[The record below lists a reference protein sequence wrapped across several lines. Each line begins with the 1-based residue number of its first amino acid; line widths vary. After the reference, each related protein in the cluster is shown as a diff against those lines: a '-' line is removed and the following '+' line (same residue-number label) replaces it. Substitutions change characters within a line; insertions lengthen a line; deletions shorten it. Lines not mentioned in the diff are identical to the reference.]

1 MILDLQT
8 LERWLW
14 DSADILRG
22 SIDSSDYKN
31 YIFGLLFLKRA
42 NDVFEEEVQKTMA
55 TDRLSRQDAEE
66 ERDYHQ
72 FYVPPAARWK
82 TITEKTENIGE
93 AIDKAFA
100 AIEEENPGLDIEG
113 VMTAVHFGNKDVLN
127 DTILQRLLMHF
138 NKYSLKNNDLYTPDL
153 LGTAY
158 EYLIKMFAD
167 DAGKKG
173 GEFYTPKGVV
183 HLLVNLIKPEPGD
196 KVYDPTCGSGG
207 MLIESA
213 RYIEEHYG
221 KSGDH
226 VNVTLYG
233 QEKNLGTWA
242 ICKIN
247 MIFHNLT
254 DAKIRKGDTLDNPK
268 HVENNELMVFDR
280 VIANPPFSQVKWW
293 DRAEVDT
300 KKSENGKEITPNY
313 TKVVSDPFGRFSY
326 GIPPRSY
333 GDLAFLQ
340 HMIAVLKHTGKLG
353 IVLPHGVLFRGSS
366 EGKIRQGILED
377 DILEAVV
384 GLPSKLFYNT
394 GIPASILIVNKNKP
408 AGLKGRVVFIDAS
421 REFKEGKNQ
430 NVLEEEHIKKIM
442 AAYEGMADVDKF
454 MRVVEMAEIAE
465 NDYNLNI
472 ARYID
477 TSEAEVPVDLEQT
490 LKKIS
495 AVEEKE
501 REIDGRLQGYLRELG
516 LTR

>member
-22 SIDSSDYKN
+22 SIDSSDFKN

-42 NDVFEEEVQKTMA
+42 NDAFREEVEKVMEGNGI
-55 TDRLSRQDAEE
+55 SKEEAEE
-66 ERDYHQ
+66 DRAYHVC
-72 FYVPPAARWK
+72 YVPHVARWN

-100 AIEEENPGLDIEG
+100 VIEQENQDLNIEG
-113 VMTAVHFGNKDVLN
+113 VMTAVHFGNKDVLS

-138 NKYSLKNNDLYTPDL
+138 NKYSLMNRDLYTPDL

-183 HLLVNLIKPEPGD
+183 NLIVNLIKPDPGD

-213 RYIEEHYG
+213 KYIVNHYG
-221 KSGDH
+221 KTGDH
-226 VNVTLYG
+226 VNVSLYG

-247 MIFHNLT
+247 MLFHNLM
-254 DAKIRKGDTLDNPK
+254 DADIRKGDTLDSPK
-268 HVENNELMVFDR
+268 HLKKSDLLTFGRM
-280 VIANPPFSQVKWW
+280 IANPPFSQVKWW
-293 DRAEVDT
+293 DRAEVDVE
-300 KKSENGKEITPNY
+300 KNENGKEITPNY
-313 TKVVSDPFGRFSY
+313 KKAVNDPFGRFCY
-326 GIPPRSY
+326 GVPPRGY

-340 HMIAVLKHTGKLG
+340 HMIAVLNKLGKLG

-366 EGKIRQGILED
+366 EG
-377 DILEAVV
+377 
-384 GLPSKLFYNT
+384 
-394 GIPASILIVNKNKP
+394 
-408 AGLKGRVVFIDAS
+408 
-421 REFKEGKNQ
+421 
-430 NVLEEEHIKKIM
+430 
-442 AAYEGMADVDKF
+442 
-454 MRVVEMAEIAE
+454 
-465 NDYNLNI
+465 
-472 ARYID
+472 
-477 TSEAEVPVDLEQT
+477 
-490 LKKIS
+490 
-495 AVEEKE
+495 
-501 REIDGRLQGYLRELG
+501 
-516 LTR
+516 